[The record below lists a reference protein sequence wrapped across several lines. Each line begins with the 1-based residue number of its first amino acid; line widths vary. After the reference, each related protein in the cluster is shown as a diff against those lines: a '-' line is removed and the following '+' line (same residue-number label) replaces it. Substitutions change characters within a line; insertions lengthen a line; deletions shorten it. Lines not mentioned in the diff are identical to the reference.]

1 MGDLLYPALSRVL
14 SSSWPQLYPSVQYS
28 RPFWHWYPMRPPTHW
43 GSLGMGDVAKGF
55 PASMRNPWGNAL
67 TLEPS
72 GFYTVPISYLAIF
85 PVREKQTLLR

>member
-43 GSLGMGDVAKGF
+43 GSLGMGDVAKVL
-55 PASMRNPWGNAL
+55 WGRRPHLFWSVTGHHSLWADSLLHTMNHHH
-67 TLEPS
+67 LE
-72 GFYTVPISYLAIF
+72 
-85 PVREKQTLLR
+85 QLLRSL